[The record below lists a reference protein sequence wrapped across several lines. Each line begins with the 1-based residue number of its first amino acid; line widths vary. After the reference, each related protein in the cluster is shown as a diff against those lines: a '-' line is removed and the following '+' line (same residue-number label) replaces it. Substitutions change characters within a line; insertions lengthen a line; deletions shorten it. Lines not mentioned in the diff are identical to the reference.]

1 MGTSRSFPRVLATM
15 SLALALSAW
24 FGVASVSAA
33 GPSGQVMIGDTT
45 YSTATGHFTGGGGT
59 VEPAIDDANG
69 STVYLFTPNN
79 AKTHANTHN
88 FAPLYLVVYPVG
100 SGIDPASLNCQHL
113 LADLTTLHDN
123 CIDHGPIVAGAA
135 GASPVYVR
143 GVIGHDHLVG
153 IASSGGD
160 FNVIWEP
167 VLVLFNS
174 VDASTTRILT
184 LDQLNKAFGA
194 GQVSETPLPSLD
206 FNCASVSAA
215 VYNHGTPAPVVGP

>member
-1 MGTSRSFPRVLATM
+1 M

-45 YSTATGHFTGGGGT
+45 YSSATGHFTGGGGT

-215 VYNHGTPAPVVGP
+215 VYNHGTPAPVAGP

>member
-45 YSTATGHFTGGGGT
+45 YSSATGHFTGGGGT

-215 VYNHGTPAPVVGP
+215 VYNHGTPAPVVGQ